1 MPVVQNY
8 PNKAAALRSV
18 CFSSQ
23 PSSPDAILFVEKE
36 FSGWVVEL
44 SWLRSCIWSLVQC
57 RRKTC
62 QNSLEST
69 APFFPLLRVRMLP
82 FSLLCSCSFP
92 WKKQLLE
99 DVWWVVPECNGNN
112 TLFIPEKQ
120 IASGIKP
127 CLYSSAFSLCLDAH
141 SWISLYQGSRL
152 NYSWVIL
159 PAGLQFLK

>member
-23 PSSPDAILFVEKE
+23 APSPDATLFVEKE
-36 FSGWVVEL
+36 FSGWVIEL

-69 APFFPLLRVRMLP
+69 APFSPSSMSGCYLFPLRAAAL
-82 FSLLCSCSFP
+82 SHE
-92 WKKQLLE
+92 KQLLE
-99 DVWWVVPECNGNN
+99 DICWVAPKCTENN
-112 TLFIPEKQ
+112 TLFIPGKQ

-127 CLYSSAFSLCLDAH
+127 CLCILTLLECSLLN
-141 SWISLYQGSRL
+141 ISISGKH
-152 NYSWVIL
+152 
-159 PAGLQFLK
+159 A